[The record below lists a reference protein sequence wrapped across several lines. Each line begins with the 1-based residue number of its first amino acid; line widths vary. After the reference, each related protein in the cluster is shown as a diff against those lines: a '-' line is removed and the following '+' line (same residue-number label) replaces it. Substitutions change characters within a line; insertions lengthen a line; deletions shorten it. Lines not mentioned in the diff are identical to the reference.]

1 MTENPQR
8 FFMVF
13 SPIWLNRTF
22 DRSTASV
29 LPSRFTRLVLQRL
42 FRRPAEIHARDKRVY
57 TALIDHLYA
66 DVASIIGGVIGIMA
80 LAWFCHIADPENGFF
95 SLMIVMGLVGAV
107 RAAFV
112 LRYNRRHKGPQKS
125 YRKARIWELYYT
137 AGALTFAAL
146 LGAFAIMVFADPQT
160 ENLRTITIAAVVG
173 YAGGIA
179 GRNAGRPVV
188 ALGQVAASCVP
199 LTIYMLVNPTGTNF
213 GLAIL
218 LLIYMAT
225 LGKIV
230 RALNAIVSRAFK
242 TERDVGEVNNR
253 LDNAITHM
261 MSGLCMIDTEGKISI
276 LNQRFR
282 LLLDLPDMRFERL
295 HEILLTALSRGTLHH
310 AEIGQIQACLRG
322 QGDLV
327 LKFMTD
333 KGQVLLM
340 KVGIAPSGD
349 QILTIDDVT
358 EQTRAAADVE
368 RMAKFDTLT
377 GLANRATILAA
388 LGMPGVDA
396 TTPNAR
402 PQHGPG
408 LLLLDLDK
416 FKQINDSLGHDAGD
430 RLLVKVAERL
440 RALAPKDACVGRLGG
455 DEFVVVL
462 PGASRKECLALAGRM
477 VKAIAKPIRVG
488 GHVCHT
494 TVSIGVACGPE
505 HGENASELMKAAD
518 IALYAQKGK
527 GRNGF
532 DLFDAEMAQQLAKR
546 RQLEHDL
553 AQALKEDGVYLAFQP
568 IVAADDR
575 RVLAFEALARW
586 NHPEF
591 GQIPPDVF
599 IPIAESTGMI
609 DELGR
614 HVLMTACR
622 EAMNWPDHIKVSVN
636 VSPLQF
642 KNQDALFTDI
652 WLALSASGLPAR
664 RLDLEVTESVLIDD
678 AEGML
683 QLIESFRAMDISVS
697 LDDFGT
703 GYSSLAYVQNYRFDK
718 IKLDKA
724 FARSIETDRTSRA
737 TIAALANIAQ
747 ATGSK
752 LLLEGVE
759 TEAQARIAAAHGV
772 GEMQGYLFS
781 RPIPASEILSKILGK
796 FNEKRVA

>member
-1 MTENPQR
+1 MLPAR
-8 FFMVF
+8 ILR
-13 SPIWLNRTF
+13 PILLW
-22 DRSTASV
+22 
-29 LPSRFTRLVLQRL
+29 L
-42 FRRPAEIHARDKRVY
+42 FRRPAEIHARDLRVY
-57 TALIDHLYA
+57 TNLIDHLYS
-66 DVASIIGGVIGIMA
+66 DVGSVIGGVIGIMA
-80 LAWFCHIADPENGFF
+80 LAWFCHVADPDNGFF
-95 SLMIVMGLVGAV
+95 SMMMVMGMVGSA
-107 RAAFV
+107 RAAMIWH
-112 LRYNRRHKGPQKS
+112 YNKHYRGMQKTYRR
-125 YRKARIWELYYT
+125 ARLWELYYT
-137 AGALTFAAL
+137 AGALTFAGL
-146 LGAFAIMVFADPQT
+146 LGGFAIMVFADPQT
-160 ENLRTITIAAVVG
+160 DTLRMITIAAVVG

-188 ALGQVAASCVP
+188 ALGQVAASCMP
-199 LTIYMLVNPTGTNF
+199 PTFYMFAHPTGTNF

-225 LGKIV
+225 LAKIV
-230 RALNAIVSRAFK
+230 RSLNDIVSRAFR

-261 MSGLCMIDTEGKISI
+261 MSGLCMIDGEGKISI

-282 LLLDLPDMRFERL
+282 MLLELPDSRFDRL
-295 HEILLTALSRGTLHH
+295 HEILLSALARGTLHH
-310 AEIGQIQACLRG
+310 AEIGQIQAALRG
-322 QGDLV
+322 EGDLV

-333 KGQVLLM
+333 KGQVLLL

-368 RMAKFDTLT
+368 RMAKFDGLT

-388 LGMPGVDA
+388 LSAQQSPAFTHGKHA
-396 TTPNAR
+396 E
-402 PQHGPG
+402 QGPG

-416 FKQINDSLGHDAGD
+416 FKQINDSLGHDVGD

-440 RALAPKDACVGRLGG
+440 RSLAPPAACIGRLGG
-455 DEFVVVL
+455 DEFVIVL
-462 PGASRKECLALAGRM
+462 PGVGRKECLALAGRI
-477 VKAIAKPIRVG
+477 VKSIAKPIRVG
-488 GHVCHT
+488 GHQCHT

-505 HGENASELMKAAD
+505 HGDNPAELMKAAD

-546 RQLEHDL
+546 RQLERDL
-553 AQALKEDGVYLAFQP
+553 AHAIKNDGVHLAFQP

-591 GQIPPDVF
+591 GTIGPDVF

-609 DELGR
+609 EDLSR
-614 HVLMTACR
+614 HVLMAACR

-642 KNQDALFTDI
+642 KNQDVLFTDI

-678 AEGML
+678 AQGML
-683 QLIESFRAMDISVS
+683 LLIEAFRAMDISVS

-703 GYSSLAYVQNYRFDK
+703 GYSSLAYVQNYKFDK

-772 GEMQGYLFS
+772 GEMQGFLFS
-781 RPIPASEILSKILGK
+781 KPVPASEILSKILGK